1 MDAQAVKREFAKHA
15 GRPGLSATESPLVVF
30 DREQSGQRRQILA
43 GVDEA
48 GRGCWA
54 GPVVAAA
61 VILPD
66 NWCPDGLDD
75 SKKLSAKR
83 RESLCEEIRTSAL
96 CWGACA
102 VSAGEIDRINILQAS
117 LEAMR
122 RSVLKLAIKPELVL
136 VDGLQTPELDI
147 PAVAVVKGDGTSAAI
162 AAASILAK
170 VFRDR
175 VMVAFDRLHPGYGFA
190 SHKGYGAAAHREALE
205 KQGPCRLHRFS
216 YKPIA
221 ELDQGRLF

>member
-1 MDAQAVKREFAKHA
+1 VAA
-15 GRPGLSATESPLVVF
+15 GIQLNLIAYDRQRSRNGRLSV
-30 DREQSGQRRQILA
+30 A

-66 NWCPDGLDD
+66 QWCPAHLND
-75 SKKLSAKR
+75 SKQLSAAR
-83 RESLCEEIRTSAL
+83 RETLCAEILASAR

-102 VSAGEIDRINILQAS
+102 VSAVEIDRVNILQATLQAMARS
-117 LEAMR
+117 LHR
-122 RSVLKLAIKPELVL
+122 LAVAPDLVL
-136 VDGLQTPELDI
+136 VDGLQVPVVPWTAEP
-147 PAVAVVKGDGTSAAI
+147 VVKGDSTSACI

-175 VMVAFDRLHPGYGFA
+175 IMTVWDRKFPGYGFA
-190 SHKGYGAAAHREALE
+190 ANKGYGAPDHQAGLQRL
-205 KQGPCRLHRFS
+205 GPCPIHRFS

-221 ELDQGRLF
+221 RLDQRRLF

>member
-1 MDAQAVKREFAKHA
+1 MAIESLPPLLAYDRTRSED
-15 GRPGLSATESPLVVF
+15 GRLL
-30 DREQSGQRRQILA
+30 LA

-66 NWCPDGLDD
+66 GWCPTELND

-83 RESLCEEIRTSAL
+83 REKLCGEVLASAL
-96 CWGACA
+96 TWGACA
-102 VSAGEIDRINILQAS
+102 VSAQEIDRINILQATLQGMQRS
-117 LEAMR
+117 LA
-122 RSVLKLAIKPELVL
+122 KLGRTPELVL
-136 VDGLQTPELDI
+136 VDGMQVPDI
-147 PAVAVVKGDGTSAAI
+147 PWPAEAVVKGDGTSACI

-175 VMVAFDRLHPGYGFA
+175 IMTGWGRHYPAYGFA
-190 SHKGYGAAAHREALE
+190 GHKGYGVPVHQASLASS
-205 KQGPCRLHRFS
+205 GPCAIHRLS
-216 YKPIA
+216 YKPVA
-221 ELDQGRLF
+221 NWDADALF